1 MENLSERTATELF
14 ELIYLMPKE
23 KISRIPAE
31 FLELLHEKKAK
42 IWRVFS
48 SPDEVNV
55 KNLSEETKNYL
66 AYIYLNY
73 ILDGE
78 EKESY
83 KEILNE
89 NEKIYQEKI
98 AYKYDISKKL
108 KKREG
113 KKEEDKKRK
122 KCFYKTIRKNKKLF
136 QKTIIK
142 VVFFLYIKHSFNYCI
157 I

>member
-1 MENLSERTATELF
+1 MENLNERTATELF

-48 SPDEVNV
+48 SPDEVNI
-55 KNLSEETKNYL
+55 KNLSEETKSYL

-78 EKESY
+78 EKETY

-89 NEKIYQEKI
+89 NEKKYQEKI
-98 AYKYDISKKL
+98 A
-108 KKREG
+108 
-113 KKEEDKKRK
+113 DK
-122 KCFYKTIRKNKKLF
+122 
-136 QKTIIK
+136 
-142 VVFFLYIKHSFNYCI
+142 
-157 I
+157 

>member
-1 MENLSERTATELF
+1 MENLNERTATELF

-23 KISRIPAE
+23 KIRKIPAE

-66 AYIYLNY
+66 SYIYLNY

-89 NEKIYQEKI
+89 NEKIYQEKN
-98 AYKYDISKKL
+98 ADQYDISKKL
-108 KKREG
+108 KAKERKKQN
-113 KKEEDKKRK
+113 KKEENRENLKMTVKEEKNILTKILEKIKNFFKR
-122 KCFYKTIRKNKKLF
+122 L
-136 QKTIIK
+136 QK
-142 VVFFLYIKHSFNYCI
+142 
-157 I
+157 